1 MASLSSRQALFE
13 RSKPFVGAA
22 GPVAVSDTSSAR
34 IGVGGARSSP
44 WCHGSVLLGAPRC
57 GQEARGGVAKF
68 PFARVGLGEG
78 AKRGEVP
85 ATCGVFFGALWWASA
100 QGRTI
105 CSPTRCSAR
114 VGVGEGAVAWGSINF
129 RRPGVP
135 LGCYVSGIWL
145 GLWVSASG
153 VPCKAPICS
162 ARPLHDP
169 ADAHA
174 QELSSRDVLL
184 RSARS
189 YGTHEKQG
197 WCLCKL

>member
-1 MASLSSRQALFE
+1 
-13 RSKPFVGAA
+13 
-22 GPVAVSDTSSAR
+22 VAVFEAPFAR
-34 IGVGGARSSP
+34 FGVGGARAAARR
-44 WCHGSVLLGAPRC
+44 HGGVLLGARRR
-57 GQEARGGVAKF
+57 GQEAQGRVAKSF
-68 PFARVGLGEG
+68 SARVGVGEG
-78 AKRGEVP
+78 AKRGEVFSP
-85 ATCGVFFGALWWASA
+85 ATYEVFFGTRRRARARR
-100 QGRTI
+100 QTI
-105 CSPTRCSAR
+105 CSPARCSAR